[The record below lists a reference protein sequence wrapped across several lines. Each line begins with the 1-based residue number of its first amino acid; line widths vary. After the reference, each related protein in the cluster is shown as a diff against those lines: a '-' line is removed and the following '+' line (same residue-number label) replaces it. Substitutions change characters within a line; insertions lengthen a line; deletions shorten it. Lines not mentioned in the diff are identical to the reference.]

1 MLPVSLLI
9 WLILEIGGY
18 LYFGRHVLG
27 VDWAAASVGA
37 VVQQLVENQPTKEGR
52 ERGLAALRE
61 AAKNIGSS
69 SDE

>member
-37 VVQQLVENQPTKEGR
+37 VG
-52 ERGLAALRE
+52 GLLGVRAGINA
-61 AAKNIGSS
+61 IT
-69 SDE
+69 